1 MVNITWLAESV
12 QTIIVTSEIV
22 PQTSLQSISG
32 KAFKQDNVQYFSALH
47 VRDSEQIRHRQIAV
61 QSTFHERNGY
71 CR

>member
-1 MVNITWLAESV
+1 MVYITWLAESI

-47 VRDSEQIRHRQIAV
+47 FRNSEQIRHRQIAI